1 MRWYGDNKYR
11 KKADASRERAVDRA
25 FERVS
30 LTMLLAGRRVCGEG
44 QERCW
49 HTKACVWISC
59 FIQKHPFLT
68 KILATHYR
76 SLPSATSCMIPS
88 NGLIDSV
95 CCYCNFVYLYAHQT
109 AILGVC
115 VSPARTLAALLLKC
129 LILISVLMRF
139 IMTMT
144 RLV

>member
-1 MRWYGDNKYR
+1 MPACSQGVDTWVFYLSEIRTWLN
-11 KKADASRERAVDRA
+11 ASGVAR
-25 FERVS
+25 
-30 LTMLLAGRRVCGEG
+30 L
-44 QERCW
+44 
-49 HTKACVWISC
+49 
-59 FIQKHPFLT
+59 
-68 KILATHYR
+68 Y
-76 SLPSATSCMIPS
+76 LPS
-88 NGLIDSV
+88 NELIDSV